1 MVNYTKIL
9 WEAYMS
15 GILVLAALIAWNFA
29 EAFDYFF
36 NIQTQTADIQTD
48 RKTDRQ
54 AGRQAGR
61 QADRQTD
68 RQTDIKQFI
77 ILIHKNPI
85 EENL

>member
-36 NIQTQTADIQTD
+36 NIQTQTAD
-48 RKTDRQ
+48 
-54 AGRQAGR
+54 
-61 QADRQTD
+61 RQTD

>member
-1 MVNYTKIL
+1 MVNYTKML

-61 QADRQTD
+61 Q
-68 RQTDIKQFI
+68 TDIKQFI